1 MKDVEIIGMLKSYI
15 NKTLVG
21 IGALKGAN
29 CQIKS
34 IVKTG
39 NLNTVTFVWTDTEG
53 TSTESTMLVYDGAEG
68 AQGPQGLPGEKG
80 EPGAPGI
87 NGTDGADGFSPT
99 ITVKESTAERYVL
112 TITDASGSYDTP
124 NLKGS
129 GGGGGASA
137 LSDLTDVQLQS
148 LTNGN
153 ALIYDSSLDKWANV
167 ALAAV
172 ATSGSYNDLTNKPSI
187 PAAQVNAD
195 WNAVSGVAQILN
207 KPTLGTAAGKDSTN
221 TVTSGDADLVESRAV
236 YTAIDNARGDVT
248 EAQYSAIASILS

>member
-15 NKTLVG
+15 KKTLVG
-21 IGALKGAN
+21 MGALKGAS

-68 AQGPQGLPGEKG
+68 AQGPQGIPGQ
-80 EPGAPGI
+80 PGTPGI
-87 NGTDGADGFSPT
+87 SGADGFSPT
-99 ITVKESTAERYVL
+99 IIVKESTAERYVL

-148 LTNGN
+148 LANGN
-153 ALIYDSSLDKWANV
+153 ALIYDVENSKWVNTALKISNLADMAFTDLADENIIYYDATAQKWKNV
-167 ALAAV
+167 EAGAV
-172 ATSGSYNDLTNKPSI
+172 SDASYN
-187 PAAQVNAD
+187 
-195 WNAVSGVAQILN
+195 
-207 KPTLGTAAGKDSTN
+207 
-221 TVTSGDADLVESRAV
+221 
-236 YTAIDNARGDVT
+236 AI
-248 EAQYSAIASILS
+248 SALLQS